1 MSETGSSS
9 CLGAAKAI
17 LATWAKGIEK
27 QTGLKA
33 FVYFDCATARQN
45 FDNPESP
52 GGTVPCLFAFTLALS
67 VSIRHRIL
75 PDSELMFSS

>member
-52 GGTVPCLFAFTLALS
+52 GGTVRLAFSLSLWLPLFLFGIGFCQT
-67 VSIRHRIL
+67 VS
-75 PDSELMFSS
+75 